1 VRPLRPTLALAA
13 IALLAVVL
21 LQSALAFRGARGD
34 YGWFDPVVEVRG
46 LVLERFVSPV
56 DDARMRDSAIAAMVE
71 SLDDPY
77 TVYVP
82 PSDAAEFNK
91 DMRGTYVGIG
101 AEIDIVDGWLNIVS
115 PLDDSPALAAGV
127 QAGDVVLSI
136 EGETTFGLTAS
147 QCADRLMGVAG
158 SSVNIRV
165 RHLDG
170 IEQDLAIVRQAIR
183 ARTIKGFR
191 REGES
196 WDLLLDPDDRIAY
209 IRITQFTDDTVAD
222 LRAAIASIEP
232 PPAGLILDLRFNG
245 GGTLQAAIE
254 TADLFLEKGTIVS
267 IASRQGIERSWSG
280 ADAAEDLDIPVVV
293 LVNGASASASEIV
306 SGGLQENGR
315 AKVLGQRTFGKGSV
329 QEVRELP
336 DDGGILKITTAHY
349 ALPSGRSLHRTP
361 TSETWGV
368 DPDPG
373 FHVAMSDEENRAM
386 ITSRRQFEVIGHEVD
401 ESAERWDDAAWL
413 RGTLGDPQLAAALE
427 SMQHRLRTGE
437 WLKVGDDSAPATVA
451 ADDLRNQREFRRR
464 LLRELEAVDARI
476 GTLEGIAA
484 EAPLLPESDLTDGEV
499 RVLDADGKVIATF
512 KITDAD
518 SLAPILRQA
527 PLAPIP
533 AVDAP

>member
-13 IALLAVVL
+13 IALIAVVL

-56 DDARMRDSAIAAMVE
+56 DDARMRDAAIAAMVE

-158 SSVNIRV
+158 SSVNIKV

-170 IEQDLAIVRQAIR
+170 AEEDLVIVRQPIR

-196 WDLLLDPDDRIAY
+196 WDLLLDPEDRIAY
-209 IRITQFTDDTVAD
+209 VRITQFTDDTVAD
-222 LRAAIASIEP
+222 LRGALESITP
-232 PPAGLILDLRFNG
+232 PPAGVILDLRFNG

-280 ADAAEDLDIPVVV
+280 TDAPDDLDIPVIV

-361 TSETWGV
+361 TSEAWGV

-373 FHVAMSDEENRAM
+373 FHVAMSDEENRALV
-386 ITSRRQFEVIGHEVD
+386 TSRRQFEVIGHQVD
-401 ESAERWDDAAWL
+401 ESVERWDDAAWL
-413 RGTLGDPQLAAALE
+413 RGTLGDLQLAAALE
-427 SMQHRLRTGE
+427 SMQHRLSTGE

-484 EAPLLPESDLTDGEV
+484 ETPLLPETDLTDGEV
-499 RVLDADGKVIATF
+499 RVLDSEGRVIATF

-518 SLAPILRQA
+518 SLAPVLRQA
-527 PLAPIP
+527 PLAPVP
-533 AVDAP
+533 AVEAP